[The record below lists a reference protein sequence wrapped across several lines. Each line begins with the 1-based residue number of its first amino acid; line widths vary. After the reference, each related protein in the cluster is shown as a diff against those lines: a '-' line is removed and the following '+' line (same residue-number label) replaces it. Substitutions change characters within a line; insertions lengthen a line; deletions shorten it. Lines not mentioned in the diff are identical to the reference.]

1 MGETERDPIIAQ
13 VRATLRGAPEAVPD
27 QRAVARVLAAAW
39 ESPRPSWLRRAIDAW
54 RFPVLSGLGAGAIAV
69 GALALGFVTRGAVTP
84 RGQESEPLAAAG
96 TPTGEYPVQ
105 LAAFDAEA
113 VRVPTQFVFEYE
125 GAGEI
130 SVVGDFNDWQVGEYP
145 MTRLPNGLWTTTV
158 PLVPG
163 RHVYQ
168 FAVDGTLLV
177 ADPRAPKAGDADYG
191 SEGSVV
197 MVFAR

>member
-1 MGETERDPIIAQ
+1 MAELERDPIIGR
-13 VRATLRGAPEAVPD
+13 VRETLRGAPEAAPD

-39 ESPRPSWLRRAIDAW
+39 ESPRPAWWRRAIDAW
-54 RFPVLSGLGAGAIAV
+54 RFPMLSGFGAGAIAV
-69 GALALGFVTRGAVTP
+69 GALLLGFVTRGAVTP
-84 RGQESEPLAAAG
+84 REQAEPLAATG

-113 VRVPTQFVFEYE
+113 VRIPTQFVLEYE
-125 GAGEI
+125 GAEEI
-130 SVVGDFNDWQVGEYP
+130 SIVGDFNDWQVGEYP
-145 MTRLPNGLWTTTV
+145 LTRLPNGLWTTTV
-158 PLVPG
+158 PLTPG

-168 FAVDGTLLV
+168 FAINGTLLV

-191 SEGSVV
+191 REGSVV